1 MYLKVLRDKFITWNC
16 LSVRLRYI
24 RHHKHCFSSIGSY
37 YRSPYLD
44 SSSSTSSYSNN
55 YSTPDYESKY
65 EALISRNPDG
75 AGKSRSGKVEPVGSS
90 RASQF

>member
-1 MYLKVLRDKFITWNC
+1 MGGNC
-16 LSVRLRYI
+16 VWVEMEALSVRL
-24 RHHKHCFSSIGSY
+24 HKGSIEYCFSSIGSY

-75 AGKSRSGKVEPVGSS
+75 AGKSRSGKVEVIGSS
-90 RASQF
+90 RVSQF

>member
-1 MYLKVLRDKFITWNC
+1 METR
-16 LSVRLRYI
+16 SARLHSSI
-24 RHHKHCFSSIGSY
+24 EFCFSSIGSY

-75 AGKSRSGKVEPVGSS
+75 AGKSRSGKVEPVGSY
-90 RASQF
+90 RVPQF

>member
-1 MYLKVLRDKFITWNC
+1 MVFSVYLC
-16 LSVRLRYI
+16 LDCLYVISPC
-24 RHHKHCFSSIGSY
+24 CFSSIGSY

-44 SSSSTSSYSNN
+44 SSSATSSYSNN

-75 AGKSRSGKVEPVGSS
+75 AGKSRSGNVEGVRSS
-90 RASQF
+90 RVPQF